1 MPVLLRV
8 ANGATYS
15 ALVKTSCTF
24 KMLGC
29 ECWNHSWKMGAGSGC
44 GVEGQFLSFCFS
56 VDFFF
61 FYKMAVNL
69 WKKPT
74 LCADSQFC
82 LISS

>member
-15 ALVKTSCTF
+15 ALVKASCTF

-29 ECWNHSWKMGAGSGC
+29 ECWNHSWKMGGGG
-44 GVEGQFLSFCFS
+44 GVEGQFLGFCFS
-56 VDFFF
+56 VDFF

-69 WKKPT
+69 WKKPA
-74 LCADSQFC
+74 LGADSQSC

>member
-15 ALVKTSCTF
+15 ALVKASCTF

-29 ECWNHSWKMGAGSGC
+29 ECWNHSWKMGGGG
-44 GVEGQFLSFCFS
+44 GVEGQFLGFCFS

-61 FYKMAVNL
+61 FIRWLLTSGRSQRLVQ
-69 WKKPT
+69 T
-74 LCADSQFC
+74 LSPA
-82 LISS
+82 